1 MPARR
6 ARRLSDTAREA
17 PRVRHRISAC
27 TVFEPRNAAE
37 LSSFH
42 AIARPGLH
50 VPRHDPARHDAVR
63 RGAKHTR
70 GPRVARMRATAAGAD
85 VQYARRG
92 ATYAP

>member
-1 MPARR
+1 MLLNSAVLMLSRGRAAR
-6 ARRLSDTAREA
+6 
-17 PRVRHRISAC
+17 
-27 TVFEPRNAAE
+27 AATR
-37 LSSFH
+37 SSTT
-42 AIARPGLH
+42 
-50 VPRHDPARHDAVR
+50 R